1 MEKRSFER
9 ICVFCGSS
17 VGLRKQYEDAAVAMA
32 RSLAAR
38 AIDLTYGGGSV
49 GLMGV
54 IADEMLRLG
63 REVIGIIPQAIASR
77 EVAHHYL
84 TELRVVRSMHE
95 RKSLMTELSDG
106 FIALPG
112 GFGTFEELFEVITWA
127 QLGIHQKPIGILN
140 VAGYFDPMLEMVER
154 GIEEEFIRPQY
165 RDLILVSENP
175 EELLDLMETFQ
186 PIEGLTKWIDLVK
199 S

>member
-1 MEKRSFER
+1 MEKRAFER

-17 VGLRKQYEDAAVAMA
+17 VGLRKQYEDAAKSMA
-32 RSLAAR
+32 EELAR
-38 AIDLTYGGGSV
+38 REIDLTYGGGSV

-95 RKSLMTELSDG
+95 RKSLMAELSDA

-112 GFGTFEELFEVITWA
+112 GYGTYEELFEVITWS

-140 VAGYFDPMLEMVER
+140 VAGYFDPMLDLVER

-175 EELLDLMETFQ
+175 EDLLDRMETFE
-186 PIEGLTKWIDLVK
+186 PIQGVTKWIDLVK

>member
-1 MEKRSFER
+1 
-9 ICVFCGSS
+9 
-17 VGLRKQYEDAAVAMA
+17 L
-32 RSLAAR
+32 
-38 AIDLTYGGGSV
+38 
-49 GLMGV
+49 
-54 IADEMLRLG
+54 LG

-77 EVAHHYL
+77 EVAHHHL

-106 FIALPG
+106 FVALPG

-127 QLGIHQKPIGILN
+127 QLGIHEKPIGILN

>member
-1 MEKRSFER
+1 
-9 ICVFCGSS
+9 
-17 VGLRKQYEDAAVAMA
+17 LRKQYEDAAKSMA
-32 RSLAAR
+32 EELAR
-38 AIDLTYGGGSV
+38 REIDLTYGGGSV

-95 RKSLMTELSDG
+95 RKSLMAELSDA

-112 GFGTFEELFEVITWA
+112 GYGTYEELFEVITWS

-140 VAGYFDPMLEMVER
+140 VAGYFDPMLDLVER

-175 EELLDLMETFQ
+175 EDLLDRMETFE
-186 PIEGLTKWIDLVK
+186 PIQGVTKWIDLVK

>member
-38 AIDLTYGGGSV
+38 GIDLTYGGGSV

-54 IADEMLRLG
+54 IADEMLRQG

-77 EVAHHYL
+77 EIAHNYL

-127 QLGIHQKPIGILN
+127 QLGIHEKPIGILN
-140 VAGYFDPMLEMVER
+140 VAGYFDPILEMVDR
-154 GIEEEFIRPQY
+154 GIDEEFIRPQY
-165 RDLILVSENP
+165 RDLILVSENA
-175 EELLDLMETFQ
+175 EELLDLMETFE

>member
-1 MEKRSFER
+1 
-9 ICVFCGSS
+9 
-17 VGLRKQYEDAAVAMA
+17 
-32 RSLAAR
+32 
-38 AIDLTYGGGSV
+38 
-49 GLMGV
+49 MGV

-95 RKSLMTELSDG
+95 RKSLMAELSDA

-112 GFGTFEELFEVITWA
+112 GYGTYEELFEVITWS

-140 VAGYFDPMLEMVER
+140 VAGYFDPMLDLIER

-175 EELLDLMETFQ
+175 GDLLDRMETFE
-186 PIEGLTKWIDLVK
+186 PIEGVTKWIDLVK